1 MDAHVKLGRIFGVSV
16 GLHWSWFLIF
26 LIVTWSLALGI
37 FERQMPGLSSTV
49 YWSLGTVT
57 SILLFASVLAHEFGH
72 ALVSIRNHIP
82 VQRITLF
89 IFGGVAQIAQEP
101 KSAGVEFRIA
111 IAGPLVSLLLA
122 ALFEAVSLISGD
134 IPWIHSPAEW
144 LAQVNITLVL
154 FNMLPGFP
162 LDGGRVLR
170 AIVWSVT
177 QNFNKATR
185 IATYSGQAVA
195 FGFAGFGVFSITG
208 GNLANGLWLMF
219 IGWFLFDAAA
229 ASRVQADRIPAIENV
244 RVTQIMDRRVTEVA
258 SSLTLCDLVED
269 KIVQG
274 GHRSFLVAENH
285 HPVGLV
291 TIRDIISIP
300 RAEWPY
306 TLVSQIMVPWN
317 RLIEISPDAALAY
330 AFQRMEVFNL
340 ANMPV
345 VANNHV
351 EGLLTREQ
359 VLRYLRMRSGLGI

>member
-1 MDAHVKLGRIFGVSV
+1 MDANVKLGRVFGISV

-37 FERQMPGLSSTV
+37 FERQLPGLSLPV
-49 YWSLGTVT
+49 YWSLGAVT
-57 SILLFASVLAHEFGH
+57 SILLFTSVLAHEFGH

-82 VQRITLF
+82 VHRITLF

-111 IAGPLVSLLLA
+111 IAGPVVSLALA
-122 ALFEAVSLISGD
+122 ALFETIFLLSGNL
-134 IPWIHSPAEW
+134 PVIHSPAEW
-144 LAQVNITLVL
+144 LAQVNLTLVL

-170 AIVWSVT
+170 AILWSVT
-177 QNFNKATR
+177 HNFQKATR
-185 IATYSGQAVA
+185 IATYSGQVVA

-208 GNLANGLWLMF
+208 GNFANGLWLMF

-229 ASRVQADRIPAIENV
+229 ASRFQANRNPAMEDV

-274 GHRSFLVAENH
+274 GHRSFLVSENH

-300 RAEWPY
+300 RTEWPR
-306 TLVSQIMVPWN
+306 TMVSQIMVPWS
-317 RLIEISPDAALAY
+317 RLMEVSPDAALAY

-340 ANMPV
+340 TNMPV

-359 VLRYLRMRSGLGI
+359 VLRYLRMRSGLGV